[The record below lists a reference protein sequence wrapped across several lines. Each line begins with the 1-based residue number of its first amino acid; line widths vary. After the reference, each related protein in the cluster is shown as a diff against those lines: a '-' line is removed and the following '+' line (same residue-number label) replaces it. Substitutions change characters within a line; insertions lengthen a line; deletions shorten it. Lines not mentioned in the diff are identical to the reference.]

1 MKIFYLHLFVAF
13 TLSIQAQD
21 MLDSLITD
29 NPNEKVLNGFKST
42 RVINSHS
49 MEMLPYGNLDFRILH
64 RFDYVNSGADNGFGL
79 DNARTMRLGFDYGL
93 MDNLTIGIGR
103 STYKKEIDG
112 FVRYRIL
119 WQSKGQ
125 KAMPVSLIYT
135 GGFVYNGSKNNV
147 FSDPLVQVNFERR
160 LAYYH
165 QILIGRKFSDKFT
178 LQFAPMLIHTNYVEN
193 ELYPNDLYAIEIG
206 TRYKFTKRMAI
217 VIDYSFP
224 LNAFPLN
231 YSNNPLS
238 IGIDIETGGHVFQL
252 HFSNS
257 VGVTERA
264 YINEDNGSWLNGD
277 IGFGFNISRLFQIHR
292 RKVKDL

>member
-1 MKIFYLHLFVAF
+1 MKIVYFCFIILCSFSLE
-13 TLSIQAQD
+13 AQD
-21 MLDSLITD
+21 MLDEVIKD
-29 NPNEKVLNGFKST
+29 NLNEKVLNGFKST

-64 RFDYVNSGADNGFGL
+64 RFDYVNSGVDNAFGL

-93 MDNLTIGIGR
+93 GDNLTIGIGR

-119 WQSKGQ
+119 WQSKGE
-125 KAMPVSLIYT
+125 KAMPVSLIYS
-135 GGFVYNGSKNNV
+135 GGFVYNGSKSNV
-147 FSDPLVQVNFERR
+147 FNDPLIDPTTTRR
-160 LAYYH
+160 LSYYH
-165 QILIGRKFSDKFT
+165 QILVGRKFSENFT
-178 LQFAPMLIHTNYVEN
+178 LQLAPMIIHSNFVEN
-193 ELYPNDLYAIEIG
+193 KLYPNNLFVLEIG

-224 LNAFPLN
+224 FNSFPLN

-238 IGIDIETGGHVFQL
+238 VGVDIETGGHVFQL

-257 VGVTERA
+257 VGVNERA
-264 YINEDNGSWLNGD
+264 YINENNGSWLKGD
-277 IGFGFNISRLFQIHR
+277 IGFGFNISRLFQLQ
-292 RKVKDL
+292 RKKVVGL